1 MNKSALHLM
10 LAMAAAAA
18 CPAAVTPTV
27 TPPKA
32 IVMIYADDLGYGDV
46 GCYGAKGI
54 PTPAIDKLAE
64 QGCRFTDAYS
74 TTSVCTPSRYALF
87 TGEYP
92 WRKEGTGILPGD
104 AALIIDTKKPTLPKM
119 LQSHG
124 YKTYMIGKWHLGL
137 GERGRRLTG
146 TNISPPARTKSDL
159 TRALSSPLRAT
170 AFPA

>member
-1 MNKSALHLM
+1 MNKPALHLM
-10 LAMAAAAA
+10 LALAAAA
-18 CPAAVTPTV
+18 CRPPPRPRSS
-27 TPPKA
+27 PPKA

-54 PTPAIDKLAE
+54 PTPSIDKLAK
-64 QGCRFTDAYS
+64 QGVRFTDAYS

-124 YKTYMIGKWHLGL
+124 YKTYMVGKWHLAWGKR
-137 GERGRRLTG
+137 ERRLTG
-146 TNISPPARTKSDL
+146 TSTSPPALTKS
-159 TRALSSPLRAT
+159 ALMKASSSPPRAT